1 MGDQLG
7 VRGSPSKKTANKA
20 QTITRYKKCILISS
34 VPEKWRNK
42 KKREN
47 WKQNSKPKHNLGS
60 TCASHFMQISKR
72 TGAVPESTQ
81 CKYIE
86 VKGHL
91 EQTFTES
98 KGSKMEIQQQ
108 K

>member
-1 MGDQLG
+1 MRSEGIK
-7 VRGSPSKKTANKA
+7 RK
-20 QTITRYKKCILISS
+20 
-34 VPEKWRNK
+34 EKIG
-42 KKREN
+42 
-47 WKQNSKPKHNLGS
+47 KQNSKPKHNLGS
-60 TCASHFMQISKR
+60 TCAFHFMQISKR

-108 K
+108 KCKYDGKFISWKVTNNQQAL